1 MATVHTKHTK
11 DVPKEKKTFTLSP
24 ELVAFLEARRDK
36 LRASSVSAVLEAILQ
51 AARRE
56 EERVTLENAVAG
68 YYDSLSAEEIDER
81 KKWGE
86 FALGQFPS
94 EIA

>member
-36 LRASSVSAVLEAILQ
+36 LRASSVSAVLEAIH
-51 AARRE
+51 
-56 EERVTLENAVAG
+56 
-68 YYDSLSAEEIDER
+68 
-81 KKWGE
+81 
-86 FALGQFPS
+86 
-94 EIA
+94 